1 MIDTLVYGALTKP
14 NLESALKDNAGWRVY
29 PVKALGNDGI
39 PAQPAFPFVQY
50 GDGGSNANTA
60 VRGTRKSLTA
70 TYDVFVYDHPGSYQ
84 RIKTIHDLIQEN
96 LELVVG
102 LVTPKGWRI
111 TDLVFQGYG
120 GDGYDPVNQQASKR
134 ATYRVVFS
142 AARQ

>member
-1 MIDTLVYGALTKP
+1 MIDTLIYGALTNI
-14 NLESALKDNAGWRVY
+14 NLEAQLKDDDGWRVY
-29 PVKALGNDGI
+29 PVKSLGNGSI
-39 PAQPAFPFVQY
+39 PATPDFPFVQY
-50 GDGGSNANTA
+50 GDGGTNANAA
-60 VRGTRKSLTA
+60 VRETRKSQTSQ
-70 TYDVFVYDHPGSYQ
+70 YDVFVYDRPGSYQ

-102 LVTPKGWRI
+102 LVTPAGWRI
-111 TDLVFQGYG
+111 TDVVFQGYG